1 MTVAASPRR
10 NLSSSERFVA
20 ECFNGYCSHSSL
32 YEVCAQPAMT
42 GRERILATLDGQPA
56 DHLALMPITMMFAA
70 DILGARYE
78 RYARE
83 YIVMADAQVKTAE
96 MFGFDHVSAIGP
108 PAPENA
114 DLGAPIEWFSNQPP
128 SMPEGN
134 ALLAEK
140 SAFDRVRARGPV
152 AGERIE
158 NRVRGIERMR
168 ELVGEELFIE
178 GWVSG
183 PCAAAADL
191 RGINRLMVDFY
202 DDPGFVHSLFDFALE
217 TGIHFA
223 AMQIDAGADI
233 IGIGDAAASIV
244 GPRIYDEF
252 IWALEKKLVDAIHAS
267 GARVRLHICGNIRRI
282 LERIRTLGCDLI
294 DIDAPVPME
303 EARAILG
310 AQQSLTGNL
319 DPVRELRD
327 IAPGAIDQT
336 LGIVQQRA
344 GGRWIV
350 AAGCEIPRGTPK
362 ENVLAMTRFAQSRT
376 QAQNE

>member
-1 MTVAASPRR
+1 VRERSRPFTLVLIGSLHEHRCGAS
-10 NLSSSERFVA
+10 
-20 ECFNGYCSHSSL
+20 
-32 YEVCAQPAMT
+32 MT
-42 GRERILATLDGQPA
+42 GRERILATLDGQPV
-56 DHLALMPITMMFAA
+56 DHPALMPITMMFAA

-78 RYARE
+78 RYARDST
-83 YIVMADAQVKTAE
+83 VMADAQVKTAE

-108 PAPENA
+108 PAPESA
-114 DLGAPIEWFSNQPP
+114 DLGAAVEWFSDQPP
-128 SMPEGN
+128 AMPETN

-140 SAFDRVRARGPV
+140 HTLDQVRARGPI

-168 ELVGEELFIE
+168 SLVGEELFIE

-202 DDPGFVHSLFDFALE
+202 DDPEFVRALFDFALE
-217 TGIHFA
+217 TAIHFA
-223 AMQIDAGADI
+223 QVQIDAGADI

-244 GPRIYDEF
+244 GPRIYSEF
-252 IWALEKKLVDAIHAS
+252 IWALEKELVDSIHAS
-267 GARVRLHICGNIRRI
+267 GGRVRLHICGNIRRL
-282 LERIRTLGCDLI
+282 LEKIRTLDCDLI
-294 DIDAPVPME
+294 DIDAPVPMQ

-327 IAPGAIDQT
+327 SSPQAI
-336 LGIVQQRA
+336 QQRLEAIQQQA
-344 GGRWIV
+344 GERWII
-350 AAGCEIPRGTPK
+350 AAGCEIPRGTAK
-362 ENVLAMTRFAQSRT
+362 ENVLAMTRFAQSRIGEM
-376 QAQNE
+376 NFDRLH